1 MIFISNEY
9 QQTIKAVEKAI
20 PAVVAI
26 LMFKSPEQVKQKIDK
41 TIFEHLSRDKNGLIC
56 LGSCS
61 GFFVSSDGYVLT
73 NRHVVEDEEA
83 TYEVV
88 WKHHHYSCQILARD
102 EMTDLAILKIDG
114 STSLTINPE
123 HSRRIDGKDFPYLLL
138 GDSSKLK
145 LGQTVIAI
153 GNALSEFENTVS
165 RGIISGLSR
174 HVQTDLENMNRE
186 FSGLIQT
193 DAAINPGN
201 SGGPLINLFG
211 QAIGVN
217 TAVVLGVENIGF
229 AIPIHQAKVI
239 LKDIKQYGKIN
250 HPNLGVRYL
259 LIDNDLQEEHQL
271 PFNYGAFLVHE
282 TLPGQKG
289 VISGGAAEKIGLK
302 EGDIILEIDGKKI
315 NKDYNL
321 ADVLKEHQL
330 GEKIKITFWHQ
341 DLSAQAG
348 ETKQGEVR
356 L

>member
-41 TIFEHLSRDKNGLIC
+41 TIFEHLSRDKNGLVC

-73 NRHVVEDEEA
+73 NRHVVEDKEA
-83 TYEVV
+83 VYEVV

-102 EMTDLAILKIDG
+102 EMTDLAVLKI
-114 STSLTINPE
+114 E
-123 HSRRIDGKDFPYLLL
+123 GKDFPFLPL

-229 AIPIHQAKVI
+229 AIPINQAKAI
-239 LKDIKQYGKIN
+239 LKDIKQYGKICR
-250 HPNLGVRYL
+250 PNLGVRYL
-259 LIDNDLQEEHQL
+259 LINDDLQKEHQL
-271 PFNYGAFLVHE
+271 PFNYGAFLVYE

-302 EGDIILEIDGKKI
+302 EGDIILEINGKRI

-341 DLSAQAG
+341 GLSAQAG
-348 ETKQGEVR
+348 EIKQEEIR
-356 L
+356 LED

>member
-41 TIFEHLSRDKNGLIC
+41 TIFEHLSRDKNGLVC

-61 GFFVSSDGYVLT
+61 GFFVSSDGYLLT

-83 TYEVV
+83 SYEVV
-88 WKHHHYSCQILARD
+88 WKHHHYIPQILARD

-114 STSLTINPE
+114 
-123 HSRRIDGKDFPYLLL
+123 KDFPYLSL

-174 HVQTDLENMNRE
+174 HVQTDNEEQNRD

-211 QAIGVN
+211 QVIGVN

-229 AIPIHQAKVI
+229 AIPINQAKVI

-259 LIDNDLQEEHQL
+259 LIDNELQKEHQL
-271 PFNYGAFLVHE
+271 PFNYGAFVIYE
-282 TLPGQKG
+282 TPPSQKG
-289 VISGGAAEKIGLK
+289 VIPGGAAERIGLK

-330 GEKIKITFWHQ
+330 GEKIKIIYWHQ
-341 DLSAQAG
+341 N
-348 ETKQGEVR
+348 ETKQGEIR
-356 L
+356 LD

>member
-26 LMFKSPEQVKQKIDK
+26 LMFKSSEQVKQKIDK

-83 TYEVV
+83 VYEVV
-88 WKHHHYSCQILARD
+88 WKHHHYPCQILARD
-102 EMTDLAILKIDG
+102 EMTDLAILKI
-114 STSLTINPE
+114 N
-123 HSRRIDGKDFPYLLL
+123 GKDFPYLSL

-174 HVQTDLENMNRE
+174 HVKTDLENMNRE

-229 AIPIHQAKVI
+229 AVPINQAKVI

-341 DLSAQAG
+341 GLSAQAG
-348 ETKQGEVR
+348 ETKQEEIR
-356 L
+356 LEN

>member
-1 MIFISNEY
+1 MFFFSNEY

-26 LMFKSPEQVKQKIDK
+26 LMLKPSEQVQQKIDK
-41 TIFEHLSRDKNGLIC
+41 NILEHLTQDKNGLVR

-61 GFFVSSDGYVLT
+61 GFFISADGYILT

-88 WKHHHYSCQILARD
+88 WKHQHYSCQILAKD
-102 EMTDLAILKIDG
+102 ELTDLAVLKIQ
-114 STSLTINPE
+114 SHHQE
-123 HSRRIDGKDFPYLLL
+123 KFPFLPM
-138 GDSSKLK
+138 GDSAKLK

-174 HVQTDLENMNRE
+174 HVQTSEEDQSRE

-201 SGGPLINLFG
+201 SGGPLINLYG
-211 QAIGVN
+211 EAIGVN

-229 AIPIHQAKVI
+229 AIPINQAKI
-239 LKDIKQYGKIN
+239 IFEDIKKYGKIYQ
-250 HPNLGVRYL
+250 PNLGIRYL
-259 LIDNDLQEEHQL
+259 LLTDELQKEHQL
-271 PFNYGAFLVHE
+271 PFNYGAFIIYE

-289 VISGGAAEKIGLK
+289 ILTGGLAEKNGLK
-302 EGDIILEIDGKKI
+302 EGDIILAINDEKIDSQHPLKHLLRKYHP
-315 NKDYNL
+315 KD
-321 ADVLKEHQL
+321 
-330 GEKIKITFWHQ
+330 KIKITYWQHNALLDPRTIKEIEIQ
-341 DLSAQAG
+341 L
-348 ETKQGEVR
+348 E
-356 L
+356 

>member
-41 TIFEHLSRDKNGLIC
+41 TIFEQLPRDKNGLVR

-61 GFFVSSDGYVLT
+61 GFFVSTDGYVLT

-83 TYEVV
+83 FYEVV
-88 WKHHHYSCQILARD
+88 WKHRHYPCQILARD
-102 EMTDLAILKIDG
+102 EMTDLAFLK
-114 STSLTINPE
+114 
-123 HSRRIDGKDFPYLLL
+123 IDGKDFPYLSL

-211 QAIGVN
+211 EAIGVN

-229 AIPIHQAKVI
+229 TIPINQARVI
-239 LKDIKQYGKIN
+239 LKDIKQYGKIY

-259 LIDNDLQEEHQL
+259 LIDTDLQKEHQL
-271 PFNYGAFLVHE
+271 PFNYGAFVIYE

-289 VISGGAAEKIGLK
+289 VLSGGAAEKIGLK

-321 ADVLKEHQL
+321 TDVLKEHQV

-341 DLSAQAG
+341 GLSAQAG
-348 ETKQGEVR
+348 ETKQGEIK
-356 L
+356 LE

>member
-9 QQTIKAVEKAI
+9 QQTIKTVEKAI

-26 LMFKSPEQVKQKIDK
+26 LMFKSPEQVKQKLDK
-41 TIFEHLSRDKNGLIC
+41 TIFERLSRDKNGLVR

-61 GFFVSSDGYVLT
+61 GFFVSPDGYVLT

-83 TYEVV
+83 FYEVV
-88 WKHHHYSCQILARD
+88 WKHHHYPCQILARD

-114 STSLTINPE
+114 
-123 HSRRIDGKDFPYLLL
+123 KDFPYLSL

-165 RGIISGLSR
+165 RGIVSGLSR
-174 HVQTDLENMNRE
+174 HVQTDNEEQNQE

-211 QAIGVN
+211 QVIGVN

-229 AIPIHQAKVI
+229 AIPINQAKVI

-250 HPNLGVRYL
+250 HPNLGARYL
-259 LIDNDLQEEHQL
+259 LIDNELQKEHQL
-271 PFNYGAFLVHE
+271 PFNYGAFLIYE

-289 VISGGAAEKIGLK
+289 VIPGGAVEKIGLK

-315 NKDYNL
+315 NKDYGL

-330 GEKIKITFWHQ
+330 GEKIKITYWHQ
-341 DLSAQAG
+341 G
-348 ETKQGEVR
+348 ETKQGEIK
-356 L
+356 LEN